1 MALTPKQGNH
11 GANNERW
18 TEEQQVYVLE
28 HQFTMLN
35 KVPQLRGV
43 TPWILMD
50 FRSPTRN
57 IPKLQDGYNRKGLIA
72 EDGKKK
78 AAFTLVKQTYKDHA
92 VGKPE

>member
-43 TPWILMD
+43 TPWI
-50 FRSPTRN
+50 PH
-57 IPKLQDGYNRKGLIA
+57 GLS
-72 EDGKKK
+72 
-78 AAFTLVKQTYKDHA
+78 LPHPQH
-92 VGKPE
+92 PEAPGRL